1 MTDKEIRL
9 QLALAAIASNKDLS
23 DIERFYAWVTN
34 CKENENK
41 SLTSEVNSLKTDFNV
56 SVDALCE
63 EVDCLARKD
72 NRTKTT
78 YGSTISYQL
87 GRKGI
92 YTINDLLEYGRK
104 EVGKRRGIGLVT
116 LSYIDEALNNL
127 YGIESW

>member
-9 QLALAAIASNKDLS
+9 QLALAAIASNKELS

-34 CKENENK
+34 CKENEK
-41 SLTSEVNSLKTDFNV
+41 ESLTSEENSLKKDFNV

-63 EVDCLARKD
+63 EVDSLARKD

-78 YGSTISYQL
+78 YGSKVGYQL
-87 GRKGI
+87 GLKGI
-92 YTINDLLEYGRK
+92 YTVNDLLKAGRK
-104 EVGKRRGIGLVT
+104 EVGKRRGIGCVT

-127 YGIESW
+127 YGIKSW

>member
-23 DIERFYAWVTN
+23 DVERFYDWVTN
-34 CKENENK
+34 CKENENE
-41 SLTSEVNSLKTDFNV
+41 SRTSEENSLKTDFNV
-56 SVDALCE
+56 SVDTLCN
-63 EVDCLARKD
+63 EVDYLARKD

-78 YGSTISYQL
+78 YGSNISYQL
-87 GRKGI
+87 GLKGV
-92 YTINDLLEYGRK
+92 YTINDLLKYGRK
-104 EVGKRRGIGLVT
+104 EVSDLRGIGKLT